1 MQTIHFHIRSH
12 NVKPHLDKSG
22 ALHVCVSDRAE
33 WLRVWRELR
42 ECDTVRRVALDARN

>member
-12 NVKPHLDKSG
+12 NVKPHLDQDG
-22 ALHVCVSDRAE
+22 ALHVCVSDRAL

-42 ECDTVRRVALDARN
+42 EVRK